1 MFQDYKIAYLRDH
14 VGVREAQRLSFL
26 RQSVAFILSQSARQI
41 PHAAVVNE
49 FDVTPLV
56 EYAQS
61 ARDAETKGE
70 KLDHNSLL
78 KRALRRNFSAFFIKC
93 IGHALYHVPSV
104 NGFFDYS
111 PWRNGGTMYVADD
124 INLSFTVHTN
134 HGVIKPII
142 RNPHQK
148 TLEQVAQ
155 EMRDLSRRAR
165 RTDPDELYYRAA
177 KQYVGYALKELNLG
191 SLQAFWILLRAML
204 TRRRHAKPSL
214 QDVPE
219 EKRLQVEDILGATC
233 TVANIGMMLSGHQT
247 VTVIIP
253 PEVFM
258 LGIGNLHMGPRVVDG
273 EVVPRYVITMVGTL
287 DHRAF
292 DGGEVFPLAQH
303 IQRYIDKPGLLYEWR
318 PGDPV

>member
-1 MFQDYKIAYLRDH
+1 MFQDYKIAYLRNH
-14 VGVREAQRLSFL
+14 VRIREAQRLSFL
-26 RQSVAFILSQSARQI
+26 RQSVAHVLSSSAREI
-41 PHAAVVNE
+41 PHAALVTD

-56 EYAQS
+56 EYARDS
-61 ARDAETKGE
+61 HAAARGE
-70 KLDHNSLL
+70 KLDHASLL
-78 KRALRRNFSAFFIKC
+78 KRAIRRNFSAFFIKC
-93 IGHALYHVPSV
+93 VAHSLHHVPTV
-104 NGFFDYS
+104 NGFLDYS

-124 INLSFTVHTN
+124 INLSFTVHTR
-134 HGVIKPII
+134 HGVIKPIV

-165 RTDPDELYYRAA
+165 KTDPDELYYRAA
-177 KQYVGYALKELNLG
+177 KQYLAYAVKELNLT
-191 SLQAFWILLRAML
+191 SLKSLWILLRAMIAGQRKTDPAL
-204 TRRRHAKPSL
+204 K
-214 QDVPE
+214 DVPE
-219 EKRLQVEDILGATC
+219 EQRLQVSDILGATC
-233 TVANIGMMLSGHQT
+233 TVANVGMMLPGHQT

-258 LGIGNLHMGPRVVDG
+258 LGIGNLHLAPRVVDG
-273 EVVPRYVITMVGTL
+273 EVRPRYVISVVGTI

-303 IQRYIDKPGLLYEWR
+303 IRRYVDNPALLYEWR